1 MISQMDAKSEQP
13 FPNTMQTKL
22 SGIISHPNFEKIIM
36 TLIVI
41 NAIVLGL
48 ETSKWAMTHFGQV
61 LALLDTVILGIFV
74 LEIAA
79 RLIVD
84 FKGFWRDP
92 WRIFDFVVV
101 AIALIPA
108 SGPLAIM
115 RAFRILR
122 VLRLISTVDAMRR
135 VVSGLLNAVPGMG
148 AIIFLLGIVFYVFA
162 VISTKIFGEVFPEW
176 FGTLGASGYTL
187 FQIMTLESWS
197 MGIVRPVMEEF
208 PYAWMLFV
216 PFIILTAFTVL
227 NLFIGVIV
235 DAMQS
240 EHEAEAKAERDAV
253 FSETELILE
262 EVRALRKEVAELK
275 VQKG

>member
-1 MISQMDAKSEQP
+1 MRSR
-13 FPNTMQTKL
+13 L
-22 SGIISHPNFEKIIM
+22 SGILANPNFEKIIM
-36 TLIVI
+36 ALIVF
-41 NAIVLGL
+41 NAIILGL
-48 ETSKWAMTHFGQV
+48 ETSDWWMSNFGSV
-61 LALLDTVILGIFV
+61 LLTLDNAILMVFV
-74 LEIAA
+74 VEIAA
-79 RLIVD
+79 RLLVD

-101 AIALIPA
+101 AIALVPA

-122 VLRLISTVDAMRR
+122 VLRLISSIEAMRR
-135 VVSGLLNAVPGMG
+135 VVAGLLNAVPGM
-148 AIIFLLGIVFYVFA
+148 ASIVFLLAIVFYVFS
-162 VISTKIFGEVFPEW
+162 VISTKLFADSFPEW
-176 FGTLGASGYTL
+176 FGTLGASAYTL

-208 PYAWMLFV
+208 PYAWVLFV
-216 PFIILTAFTVL
+216 PFIVLTAFTVL

-240 EHEAEAKAERDAV
+240 EHEAEAKQERDKV
-253 FSETELILE
+253 FNETELILE

-275 VQKG
+275 AK